1 MIRKKIILFFLI
13 LFFFSAKA
21 NAQWPFSSGE
31 TLHYTL
37 SYRGLLT
44 SFIWADLADV
54 KMTFLL
60 NSLHSNAKIPNQPL
74 LKFQFIENDIN
85 HQFILNVSTENF
97 IKAEMIQPVRYTY
110 ITTLDAALKK
120 TILVEEIDSGRN
132 QSHYFLWL
140 DWKNKQTQLFKKR
153 ELETI
158 KSGFMNLQNKEVWE
172 KDGALGIP
180 DFLNIFPLLENNL
193 SYLIHKE
200 SGDKI
205 EYSSVLD
212 PLSLIYLLRTMKI
225 NTKIKIPIAVAD
237 DIRLY
242 SIEPMGEEELKL
254 KADTYQSTKYKIRTD
269 EKKEHFYYIWLNN
282 DDKKTPLRF
291 AMDAPLG
298 MLKIDLIQIKDC
310 RNK

>member
-1 MIRKKIILFFLI
+1 MLSL
-13 LFFFSAKA
+13 FSAKA
-21 NAQWPFSSGE
+21 DAQWPFSSGE

-60 NSLHSNAKIPNQPL
+60 NSSYSNAKIPNQPL
-74 LKFQFIENDIN
+74 LKYQFIENDIS

-97 IKAEMIQPVRYTY
+97 IKAEMIQPVRYSYT
-110 ITTLDAALKK
+110 TTLDASLDK
-120 TILVEEIDSGRN
+120 TLLVEEIDSGRN

-140 DWKNKQTQLFKKR
+140 DWNNKQTQLFKKR

-158 KSGFMNLQNKEVWE
+158 KSGFMSLQTKETWE
-172 KDGALGIP
+172 KDGRLGIP
-180 DFLNIFPLLENNL
+180 DFLNIFPLPENNL

-205 EYSSVLD
+205 EQSSILD
-212 PLSLIYLLRTMKI
+212 PLSLIYLLRTMDI
-225 NTKIKIPIAVAD
+225 NTIVEIPIAVSD

-242 SIEPMGEEELKL
+242 SIEPMGKEELKL

-269 EKKEHFYYIWLNN
+269 EKKEHFYTIWLNN
-282 DDKKTPLRF
+282 DNKKIPLRF
-291 AMDAPLG
+291 ALDAPLG
-298 MLKIDLIQIKDC
+298 RLNIDLIQKHILQ
-310 RNK
+310 